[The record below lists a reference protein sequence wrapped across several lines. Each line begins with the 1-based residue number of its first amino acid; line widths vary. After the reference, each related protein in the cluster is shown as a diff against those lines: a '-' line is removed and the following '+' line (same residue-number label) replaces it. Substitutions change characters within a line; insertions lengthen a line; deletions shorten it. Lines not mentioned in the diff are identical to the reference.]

1 MHVSANAP
9 GWLFGLMSSGFIA
22 LAWAQGAL
30 DLRLPTDRRPPT
42 DASCRICGEIRS
54 IREVQTEAPV
64 AVAPNPAQTTASNPN
79 SWAVVGAAVY
89 MPTGAGVHQG
99 PHLGAVGTPEMVERF
114 GSNTY
119 EITVRMDTGEN
130 QVIRRR
136 DGAFYR
142 VGERVV
148 VSEGRL
154 EKR

>member
-1 MHVSANAP
+1 MRARSTA
-9 GWLFGLMSSGFIA
+9 LGLAGLCFAA
-22 LAWAQGAL
+22 LAWAQGRL
-30 DLRLPTDRRPPT
+30 DLRLPPERPSAA
-42 DASCRICGEIRS
+42 ASCRMCGEIRS

-89 MPTGAGVHQG
+89 MPTGTGANQG

-130 QVIRRR
+130 QVLRRR
-136 DGAFYR
+136 DGAFFR

-148 VSEGRL
+148 LSEGRL